1 MKSVLARKDIE
12 LPRQQRLRANRTS
25 FPCIDGYES
34 ILQLSDVLL
43 DRLRSASRIV
53 HFLFQVVDVG

>member
-1 MKSVLARKDIE
+1 MESVLARKDIE
-12 LPRQQRLRANRTS
+12 LPRQQRLRANRTP

-53 HFLFQVVDVG
+53 HFLFQVVDVS